1 VYGLTRIFGT
11 GATGPVI
18 VVAAI
23 ILGATAL
30 FGRRYR
36 EALEP
41 A

>member
-30 FGRRYR
+30 FGRRSR